1 MVDNVYSLLGQATTS
16 EYRRRREEEK
26 KYRRDLERDRLKA
39 TLLGAVL
46 NPVMGSITQGI
57 TQGIADKFGGRFEDF
72 QLREST
78 YRDQKNKTKEAY
90 AFLQDYGDKQE
101 AKLKEAVSTEEFVRN
116 TYLPSLIEDSVNR
129 EALKTYGQ
137 GATLDNIWK
146 NDATVK
152 NEYLR
157 GVADQVFDQAEVDEL
172 VKVFDA
178 VKNQYTTAPDS
189 ATAWAKIDK
198 DTQKAIGRDGLI
210 PAVLRKIQG
219 ISIEDSDARGASVI
233 KNSAFASRVASI
245 LDLQTKLKEGKAFTL
260 QEISDAFSATSE
272 ARKRAM
278 IPDITNESTEI
289 VLDPADGLLKEKK
302 TTLKKLARPVFD
314 PTLDGGK
321 GGFTDEKKEVDIVKT
336 INGGDDILSHAAAQ
350 IEKVGTLDTLFNKL
364 NQWAQTSVRDNY
376 NTKYGGVG
384 SFEKIMAQSKL
395 GFLEYTKEGKL
406 TGKLVATPEQIF
418 GYYQDLF
425 KVMGQEGATNN
436 ALVNTVQDIF
446 GNQQVLVDSVSLLT
460 QAQQELLKSDSLAS
474 GDPNKLSAQGRIDLE
489 ERIKTLNKTI
499 MPMLNSLQQ
508 NTKIV
513 SKVLQTDTY
522 Q

>member
-129 EALKTYGQ
+129 EALKNYGQ
-137 GATLDNIWK
+137 GSTLDNIWK
-146 NDATVK
+146 NDPTVK

-198 DTQKAIGRDGLI
+198 DTQKAIGRDGLF
-210 PAVLRKIQG
+210 PAVRRKIQG

-233 KNSAFASRVASI
+233 ENSAFASRVASI
-245 LDLQTKLKEGKAFTL
+245 LDLQTRLKEGKTFTL

-272 ARKRAM
+272 ARKKAVL
-278 IPDITNESTEI
+278 PDITNESIEI
-289 VLDPADGLLKEKK
+289 VYDPADGLLKEKK
-302 TTLKKLARPVFD
+302 TILTKFARPVFD
-314 PTLDGGK
+314 PKLNNGK
-321 GGFTDEKKEVDIVKT
+321 GGFTDESKEVDIVKT
-336 INGGDDILSHAAAQ
+336 MRGGDDVLSHAAAQ
-350 IEKVGTLDTLFNKL
+350 IEKVGTLNTLFNKL

-376 NTKYGGVG
+376 NTKYGEG
-384 SFEKIMAQSKL
+384 SFEKIMAQSEL

-436 ALVNTVQDIF
+436 ALVNTVQNIF
-446 GNQQVLVDSVSLLT
+446 GNQQVLADSVSLLT
-460 QAQQELLKSDSLAS
+460 QAQQELLKSDGLAS

-513 SKVLQTDTY
+513 SQVLQTDTY
-522 Q
+522 K